1 MKLCRL
7 LSPGLALILCACLS
21 ACGDLPHPF
30 QGNPGGI
37 AMRLAVPPP
46 ARLSVPAPTQALL
59 PAGAAPQFASDLS
72 QSLLAQEVPAVAQPP
87 KPGDWR
93 LQTSAALRQGSV
105 VPSFSVF
112 SPSGELRGTIE
123 GAPLPADSW
132 ARGEPAILSQAADQ
146 AGPKLADLLTGIQAA
161 QMQSDPHSLMN
172 RPAKIYF
179 EGVTGAPGDG
189 DISLARQMAVS
200 LPDGGNVIQ
209 NTASGADFTLRGQVK
224 LTRLDPHT
232 DHVEIVWT
240 VQNASGGEAGRVAQ
254 LNDIPAHTL
263 DGYWGDV
270 AVVVAKEASGGV
282 RQVITNNSGR
292 EHKPVLPPGQA
303 AGRAAGQT
311 AGPGPGRHNPDQ
323 KQVGSTLTRAS

>member
-1 MKLCRL
+1 MTLRTL
-7 LSPGLALILCACLS
+7 LLRAGLALGLAASL
-21 ACGDLPHPF
+21 AGCGDLPHPF
-30 QGNPGGI
+30 QGNPGGT

-46 ARLSVPAPTQALL
+46 ARLSVPAPAGALL
-59 PAGAAPQFASDLS
+59 PDAAASLFARDLS
-72 QSLLAQEVPAVAQPP
+72 QSLLAQEVPAVAKPA

-93 LQTSAALRQGSV
+93 LQANAALRGNMV

-123 GAPLPADSW
+123 GTPLPAAAWS
-132 ARGEPAILSQAADQ
+132 RGDPAVLSQASND

-179 EGVTGAPGDG
+179 TGVTGAPGDG

-224 LTRLDPHT
+224 LTRLDSHT
-232 DHVEIVWT
+232 DHVEIIWT

-263 DGYWGDV
+263 DTYWGDI
-270 AVVVAKEASGGV
+270 AVVVAKEAAGGV
-282 RQVITNNSGR
+282 RQVVTNNSGR
-292 EHKPVLPPGQA
+292 DHKPLPPPASGS
-303 AGRAAGQT
+303 
-311 AGPGPGRHNPDQ
+311 GPRGHNPAG
-323 KQVGSTLTRAS
+323 KQAGSSLTRAS

>member
-1 MKLCRL
+1 MRRPTKAAVLAAAL
-7 LSPGLALILCACLS
+7 VSLSR
-21 ACGDLPHPF
+21 CGDLPHPF

-46 ARLSVPAPTQALL
+46 PRLSIPPSTQALL
-59 PAGAAPQFASDLS
+59 PADASARFASDLS
-72 QSLLAQEVPAVAQPP
+72 QALLGQEVPAEAQSP

-93 LQTSAALRQGSV
+93 LQFSAALQQGRM

-112 SPSGELRGTIE
+112 SPSGELRGSIE
-123 GAPLPADSW
+123 GSPLATPDWLRGDPAT
-132 ARGEPAILSQAADQ
+132 LSLAAQD

-161 QMQSDPHSLMN
+161 QMQSDPHSLMH
-172 RPAKIYF
+172 RPARIYF
-179 EGVTGAPGDG
+179 TGVSGAPGDG

-209 NTASGADFTLRGQVK
+209 NTAHGADFTLRGQVK
-224 LTRLDPHT
+224 LHRLDAKT

-240 VQNASGGEAGRVAQ
+240 VLDASGAEAGRVAQ

-270 AVVVAKEASGGV
+270 SSVVAQEAAGGV

-292 EHKPVLPPGQA
+292 THKPLPPPRPG
-303 AGRAAGQT
+303 T
-311 AGPGPGRHNPDQ
+311 APKR
-323 KQVGSTLTRAS
+323 VT

>member
-1 MKLCRL
+1 MRRPTKAAVLAAAL
-7 LSPGLALILCACLS
+7 VSLSR
-21 ACGDLPHPF
+21 CGDLPHPF

-46 ARLSVPAPTQALL
+46 PRLSIPPSTQALL
-59 PAGAAPQFASDLS
+59 PADASARFASDLS
-72 QSLLAQEVPAVAQPP
+72 QALLGQEVPAEAQSP

-93 LQTSAALRQGSV
+93 LQFSAALQQGRM

-112 SPSGELRGTIE
+112 SPSGELRGSIE
-123 GAPLPADSW
+123 GSPLAAPDWLRGDPAT
-132 ARGEPAILSQAADQ
+132 LSLAAQD

-161 QMQSDPHSLMN
+161 QMQSDPHSLMH
-172 RPAKIYF
+172 RPARIYF
-179 EGVTGAPGDG
+179 TGVSGAPGDG

-209 NTASGADFTLRGQVK
+209 NTAHGADFTLRGQVK
-224 LTRLDPHT
+224 LHRLDAKT

-240 VQNASGGEAGRVAQ
+240 VLDASGAEAGRVAQ

-270 AVVVAKEASGGV
+270 SSVVAQEAAGGV

-292 EHKPVLPPGQA
+292 THKPLPPPRPG
-303 AGRAAGQT
+303 T
-311 AGPGPGRHNPDQ
+311 APKR
-323 KQVGSTLTRAS
+323 VT

>member
-1 MKLCRL
+1 MTVRPLPAL
-7 LSPGLALILCACLS
+7 LVPVFLAMAVSLAG
-21 ACGDLPHPF
+21 CGDLPHPF
-30 QGNPGGI
+30 QGDPGGM

-46 ARLSVPAPTQALL
+46 SRLSVPPSAQAML
-59 PAGAAPQFASDLS
+59 PGNASQLFARDLS
-72 QSLLAQEVPAVAQPP
+72 QALLAQEVPAVAQAA

-93 LQTSAALRQGSV
+93 LQTGAALRGGLL

-112 SPSGELRGTIE
+112 GPSGKLRGTIE
-123 GAPLPADSW
+123 GAGIAPDSW
-132 ARGEPAILSQAADQ
+132 TRGDAATLQQAAAD

-172 RPAKIYF
+172 RPARIYF
-179 EGVTGAPGDG
+179 TGVTGAPGDG
-189 DISLARQMAVS
+189 NISLARQMAAI

-209 NTASGADFTLRGQVK
+209 NTAANADFTLHGQVK
-224 LTRLDPHT
+224 LTRLDPRT

-240 VQNASGGEAGRVAQ
+240 VRNASGAEAGRVAQ

-270 AVVVAKEASGGV
+270 SAVVAREAAGGV

-292 EHKPVLPPGQA
+292 AHKPLPPPAAAGAPPRHMPGEKQTGEA
-303 AGRAAGQT
+303 AGRA
-311 AGPGPGRHNPDQ
+311 
-323 KQVGSTLTRAS
+323 S

>member
-1 MKLCRL
+1 MTRGPTTAAVLAAAL
-7 LSPGLALILCACLS
+7 LGLAG
-21 ACGDLPHPF
+21 CGDLPHPF

-46 ARLSVPAPTQALL
+46 PRLSIPASRQALL
-59 PAGAAPQFASDLS
+59 PPDASRRFASDLS
-72 QSLLAQEVPAVAQPP
+72 AALLGQEVPAEAQSP

-93 LQTSAALRQGSV
+93 LQFGAALRQGLL

-112 SPSGELRGTIE
+112 SPSGELRGSIE
-123 GAPLPADSW
+123 GTPLAAAAW
-132 ARGEPAILSQAADQ
+132 LRGDAAALSRAAQD

-161 QMQSDPHSLMN
+161 QMQSDPHSLMH
-172 RPAKIYF
+172 RPARIYF
-179 EGVTGAPGDG
+179 TGVTGAPGDG

-209 NTASGADFTLRGQVK
+209 NTASGADFTLRGQVR
-224 LTRLDPHT
+224 LRRLDART

-240 VQNASGGEAGRVAQ
+240 VLDASGAEAGRVAQ

-270 AVVVAKEASGGV
+270 SIVVAQEAAGGV

-292 EHKPVLPPGQA
+292 THKPLPPPRPA
-303 AGRAAGQT
+303 TPAKRVT
-311 AGPGPGRHNPDQ
+311 
-323 KQVGSTLTRAS
+323 

>member
-1 MKLCRL
+1 
-7 LSPGLALILCACLS
+7 
-21 ACGDLPHPF
+21 
-30 QGNPGGI
+30 
-37 AMRLAVPPP
+37 
-46 ARLSVPAPTQALL
+46 
-59 PAGAAPQFASDLS
+59 
-72 QSLLAQEVPAVAQPP
+72 
-87 KPGDWR
+87 
-93 LQTSAALRQGSV
+93 

-123 GAPLPADSW
+123 GVPLPGDAW
-132 ARGEPAILSQAADQ
+132 GRGEPATLSEAAND
-146 AGPKLADLLTGIQAA
+146 AGPKLASLLTGIQAA

-179 EGVTGAPGDG
+179 LGVTGAPGDG

-224 LTRLDPHT
+224 LTRLDPRT

-240 VQNASGGEAGRVAQ
+240 VQNASGGEAGKVAQ

-263 DGYWGDV
+263 DSYWGDV
-270 AVVVAKEASGGV
+270 AVVVAKEAAGGV

-292 EHKPVLPPGQA
+292 DHKPLPPPG
-303 AGRAAGQT
+303 AGSRIG
-311 AGPGPGRHNPDQ
+311 AGPGGQDPGQ
-323 KQVGSTLTRAS
+323 KQVGSPLIRAS